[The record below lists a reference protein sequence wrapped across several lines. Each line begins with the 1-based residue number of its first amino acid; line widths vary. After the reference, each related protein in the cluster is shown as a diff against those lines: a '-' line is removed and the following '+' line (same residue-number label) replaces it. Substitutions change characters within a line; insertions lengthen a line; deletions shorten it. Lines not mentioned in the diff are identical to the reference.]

1 MSNTPHELA
10 EDFPASGARL
20 HELKTSDPHFLR
32 LFNDYHDVNRQIHRI
47 ETRVEPASEEFETG
61 LRHLRLRLKDRIY
74 AALKS
79 GAERSATAAD
89 SPGG

>member
-1 MSNTPHELA
+1 MSHTPHEPA
-10 EDFPASGARL
+10 DDFPGSGACI

-32 LFNDYHDVNRQIHRI
+32 LFNEYHEVNRQIHRI

-74 AALKS
+74 AAMKS
-79 GAERSATAAD
+79 GAERLATAAH